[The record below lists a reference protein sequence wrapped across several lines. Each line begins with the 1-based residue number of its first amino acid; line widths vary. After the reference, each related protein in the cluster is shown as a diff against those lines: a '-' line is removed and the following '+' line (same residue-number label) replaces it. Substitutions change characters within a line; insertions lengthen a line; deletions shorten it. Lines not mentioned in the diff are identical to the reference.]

1 MNQLNQKNQLFKI
14 KNDFLTPLKYRR
26 GFYLDNIVKLG
37 MEFNIPTKVENLIK
51 KFRENKAEIYIVG
64 GAVRDLI
71 LKREIKDWDFTSNLE
86 PEKMQKIFPKNSF
99 YNNKFGTISVVD
111 GDDIFEVTTFRTEN
125 GYSDSRHPDEIKWG
139 KTLEED
145 LERRD
150 FTINAIALDW
160 NNKII
165 DLYGG
170 QKDLEN
176 KIIRTVGNP
185 DERFGEDALR
195 MIRAIRI
202 ASQIG
207 FLIEEKTFESIQK
220 NASLIQKIAGE
231 RIRDELFKILISP
244 TPSQGITLLKNS
256 GLLKEIIPE
265 LLDGYGMVQKG
276 HHVDDVWN
284 HNLKTLDNCETK
296 NPVTKLAALLH
307 DVGKPKSMIGEGEER
322 TFHNHEIIGSR
333 IAVEIGKRLRF
344 SKKELEQLFKL
355 VRWHMFT
362 TEATQ
367 TDKAVRRFIR
377 NVTLDYIDEMI
388 ALRRADRLGSG
399 AKESSWRWEL
409 FKERVVEVQKQ
420 PFSVKDLKI
429 NGQDVME
436 ILKIKPSRKVGEV
449 LETIFKEVEEKPE
462 LNEREVLL
470 KKIEDC
476 K

>member
-1 MNQLNQKNQLFKI
+1 
-14 KNDFLTPLKYRR
+14 
-26 GFYLDNIVKLG
+26 
-37 MEFNIPTKVENLIK
+37 MEFNIPIKVDKLIN

-71 LKREIKDWDFTSNLE
+71 LKREVKDWDFTTNLK
-86 PEKMQKIFPKNSF
+86 PEEIQKIFPKNSF
-99 YNNKFGTISVVD
+99 YNNKFGTISIVD
-111 GDDIFEVTTFRTEN
+111 GDDIFEVTTFRTDV
-125 GYSDSRHPDEIKWG
+125 GYSDFRHPDEIKWG
-139 KTLEED
+139 ETLTED

-160 NNKII
+160 DKKII

-170 QKDLEN
+170 QNDLDN
-176 KIIRTVGNP
+176 KIIRAVGDP
-185 DERFGEDALR
+185 DKRFKEDALR
-195 MIRAIRI
+195 MMRAIRI

-220 NASLIQKIAGE
+220 NANLIKKIAGE
-231 RIRDELFKILISP
+231 RIRDELFKILVSP
-244 TPSQGITLLKNS
+244 NPLQGITLLKNC

-265 LLDGYGMVQKG
+265 LLDGYEMAQKG
-276 HHVDDVWN
+276 HHVDDVWT
-284 HNLKTLDNCETK
+284 HNLKTLKNCESK
-296 NPVTKLAALLH
+296 NPITKLACLLH
-307 DVGKPKSMIGEGEER
+307 DVGKPKSMIGEGEDR

-333 IAVEIGKRLRF
+333 IAVSIGKRLKL
-344 SKKELEQLFKL
+344 SNKELEQLFKL
-355 VRWHMFT
+355 VRYHMFT

-377 NVTLDYIDEMI
+377 NVTLTYIDEMI
-388 ALRRADRLGSG
+388 SLRRADRLGSG

-409 FKERVVEVQKQ
+409 FKKRIVEVQKQ
-420 PFSVKDLKI
+420 PFSIKDLKI

-449 LETIFKEVEEKPE
+449 LAAIFKEVEEKPE
-462 LNEREVLL
+462 LNERRVLL
-470 KKIEDC
+470 KKIEEQ